1 MRTVGL
7 VYVVAFVVVLAA
19 VRLQAGT
26 EAPPAVAPPDPSAL
40 APVAESLPSTAT
52 EPIRADDAVGTVL
65 AEAAQSEDPT
75 RQTVAPPVPSKK
87 KLPAPEPQS
96 LPRAHPHSHAWLFLP
111 PWIYP
116 VATGTREALNKTG
129 VVSWYE
135 TTGEL

>member
-19 VRLQAGT
+19 VRLQPGT
-26 EAPPAVAPPDPSAL
+26 EAPPAVSPPDPSAL

-75 RQTVAPPVPSKK
+75 RQTVAPPVPSRRNYRRRSRNRY
-87 KLPAPEPQS
+87 PEPIPTPADLGRHLLRTGQ
-96 LPRAHPHSHAWLFLP
+96 
-111 PWIYP
+111 
-116 VATGTREALNKTG
+116 ATE
-129 VVSWYE
+129 
-135 TTGEL
+135 